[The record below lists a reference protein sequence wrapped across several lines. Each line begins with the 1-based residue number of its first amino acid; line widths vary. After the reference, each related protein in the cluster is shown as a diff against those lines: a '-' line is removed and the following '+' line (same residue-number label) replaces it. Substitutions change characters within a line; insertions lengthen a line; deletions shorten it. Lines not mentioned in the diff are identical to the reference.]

1 MVEVTAG
8 KIRKKHRI
16 AVVVTK
22 LDSGEDGTR
31 GRGGYKAT
39 RGVCRYGVISE
50 EGADSSNT
58 YEEDSPVKIG
68 GTVVKMYEKVL
79 D

>member
-1 MVEVTAG
+1 MCAVREGSLEVEVTAD

-39 RGVCRYGVISE
+39 RGVCR
-50 EGADSSNT
+50 
-58 YEEDSPVKIG
+58 
-68 GTVVKMYEKVL
+68 
-79 D
+79 